1 MQIDFKKPKK
11 IYANQE
17 LHHRLSGQVGCHI
30 LAIKQGTLR
39 SNFVECLV
47 CFQAYSS
54 TSTVTPD
61 LNSTVNLSS

>member
-30 LAIKQGTLR
+30 LASGR
-39 SNFVECLV
+39 DR
-47 CFQAYSS
+47 CFL
-54 TSTVTPD
+54 D
-61 LNSTVNLSS
+61 LAGLCEQDGCWYKHAPIL

>member
-30 LAIKQGTLR
+30 LASGQVR
-39 SNFVECLV
+39 
-47 CFQAYSS
+47 CFFG
-54 TSTVTPD
+54 VFLGCVVGLD
-61 LNSTVNLSS
+61 V

>member
-30 LAIKQGTLR
+30 LASGQIR
-39 SNFVECLV
+39 
-47 CFQAYSS
+47 CFFEIF
-54 TSTVTPD
+54 
-61 LNSTVNLSS
+61 